1 MINVSNDAAR
11 LLKKKLKLA
20 HWLSNVEVIVTLKR
34 TVMWSD
40 GGKNL
45 TRVILRV
52 NKRHEWEHWV

>member
-1 MINVSNDAAR
+1 MINGSNDAAR
-11 LLKKKLKLA
+11 LLKRKLKLA

-52 NKRHEWEHWV
+52 NKRHWV